1 MKSGKGPSMTKGTR
15 KERERLAKRQE
26 ILRAAREVFASK
38 GLHAATLDE
47 IAEKAEFAKG
57 TLYCYFKSKDDL
69 FLSMLE
75 DEIERFR
82 QSLQA
87 ELSLDLPP
95 PEILARLVKAMM
107 RAFDE
112 NMDLMRLLTQER
124 SALTTCKG
132 DLTMKRFLPR
142 FLKLNQLVACQ
153 VRRGIEMG
161 AFRKVDPD
169 RAATAIFNLCHG
181 SAMSSYLNKREIGQ
195 PEEIKFLTG
204 FILEGITAGCGK
216 KKHKE
221 DRRQR

>member
-1 MKSGKGPSMTKGTR
+1 MKKETR
-15 KERERLAKRQE
+15 KERERLAKRQG
-26 ILRAAREVFASK
+26 ILKAARRVFAER
-38 GLHAATLDE
+38 GLHAATLDQ

-75 DEIERFR
+75 DEIEHFSE
-82 QSLQA
+82 SLRA
-87 ELSLDLPP
+87 VLSRDLPP
-95 PEILARLVKAMM
+95 DETVARLVRAMM

-132 DLTMKRFLPR
+132 DLMMKRFLPR
-142 FLKLNQLVACQ
+142 FLKLNQLVASQ
-153 VRRGIEMG
+153 VRRGIEQG
-161 AFRKVDPD
+161 AFRRIDPD

-181 SAMSSYLNKREIGQ
+181 SAMSSFLNRRKVGE

-204 FILEGITAGCGK
+204 LILDGIAA
-216 KKHKE
+216 
-221 DRRQR
+221 